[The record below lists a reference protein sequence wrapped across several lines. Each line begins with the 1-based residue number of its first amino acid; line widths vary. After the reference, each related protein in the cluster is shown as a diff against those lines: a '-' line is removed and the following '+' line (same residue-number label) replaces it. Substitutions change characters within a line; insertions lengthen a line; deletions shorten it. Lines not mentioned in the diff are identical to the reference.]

1 MALPIGLLLCYPYFM
16 MKSISAIPKKRGRP
30 KTTGRGTLLGVRMLD
45 EPLQKLDAW
54 IADKREPDLSRP
66 EAIRRLVEL
75 GLTIKPKARP
85 RAPDH
90 KDRAREL
97 AGKVIDKMSDVSATD
112 DDKAGRKRRL
122 IKGPEEFR
130 DARVDRSKR
139 TK

>member
-1 MALPIGLLLCYPYFM
+1 MV
-16 MKSISAIPKKRGRP
+16 
-30 KTTGRGTLLGVRMLD
+30 GVRMTED
-45 EPLQKLDAW
+45 FQAPIKEWANRQN
-54 IADKREPDLSRP
+54 DKPGMA

-75 GLTIKPKARP
+75 GLTVKPKARP
-85 RAPDH
+85 RAPNQ